1 MPMENENHRTI
12 KYLTQEEVARLFVK
26 IHSKRDRAM
35 FNVIYKYGL
44 RIAEVGLLKIDDV
57 DLERRRINICRLKG
71 SVSGEYPLFSDTA
84 RTLKAYL
91 KERGNDFHSPLFL
104 SKQKRAIS
112 PRMLEVLFHDYAQ
125 KAKLPKDRRHPH
137 VLKHS
142 IVVHMLDAGHSQEE
156 AKYQVGHK
164 RISSTDVYAA
174 VSGRKR
180 KQIFEHMERAR
191 EIVSFS

>member
-1 MPMENENHRTI
+1 
-12 KYLTQEEVARLFVK
+12 
-26 IHSKRDRAM
+26 M

-125 KAKLPKDRRHPH
+125 KAKLPNDRRHPH